1 MAEGNGVDIA
11 AVLELVATLATDVR
25 EMRAEMRREIGEM
38 RREMTELRRDINELK
53 REVTS
58 IRDELRLFTTT
69 VQGHGILIT
78 EHDERIGRLERS
90 ARPA

>member
-11 AVLELVATLATDVR
+11 AVLELVATLAADMREIRRTLESVSGRVTLLQQDVS
-25 EMRAEMRREIGEM
+25 EIRRE
-38 RREMTELRRDINELK
+38 TA
-53 REVTS
+53 S

-78 EHDERIGRLERS
+78 EHDERIGPLERS

>member
-1 MAEGNGVDIA
+1 MAERNGVDIA
-11 AVLELVATLATDVR
+11 AVLELVATLAADVR
-25 EMRAEMRREIGEM
+25 EMRREIGEM
-38 RREMTELRRDINELK
+38 RREMVELRRDVNELK
-53 REVTS
+53 RDVAS
-58 IRDELRLFTTT
+58 IRDELRMFTTT